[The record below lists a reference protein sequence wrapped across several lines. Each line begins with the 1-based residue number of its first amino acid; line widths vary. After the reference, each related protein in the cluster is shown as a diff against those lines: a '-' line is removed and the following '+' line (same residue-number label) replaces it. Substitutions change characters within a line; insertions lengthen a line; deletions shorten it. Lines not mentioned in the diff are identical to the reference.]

1 MTTSKTGIE
10 LIKRYEGLR
19 LEAYK
24 ATPKERYYT
33 IGYGHYGSDVRAGQK
48 ITPEEAEM
56 LLKMDLY
63 ICEDAVS
70 QLPYKL
76 SQPQFDALVSF
87 TYNCGVG
94 GLKQLTADGTRTIG
108 EIADKML
115 LYVKSGGVALEG
127 LKRRRKAEHDLFLT
141 ADTNDIKDLQIFLND
156 HGADLVVDGIAG
168 RLTRAAIRDFLSRA
182 KINL

>member
-1 MTTSKTGIE
+1 MTTSKTGID
-10 LIKRYEGLR
+10 LIKKFEGIR

-24 ATPKERYYT
+24 ATSKEKYFT
-33 IGYGHYGSDVRAGQK
+33 IGYGHYGSDVKAGQK

-94 GLKQLTADGTRTIG
+94 GLKQLTADGTRDLDV
-108 EIADKML
+108 IACKML

-127 LKRRRKAEHDLFLT
+127 LRRRRMAEHDLFIS
-141 ADTNDIKDLQIFLND
+141 ADSNDIKDLQIFLNE

-168 RLTRAAIRDFLSRA
+168 RLTRTAIREFLAGAGVS
-182 KINL
+182 L